1 MSRLEE
7 RRKRQAQS
15 APPAKT
21 SSGDRVT
28 VIDASSSPDTTIQ
41 QALNDN
47 YMGKLK
53 AAEGKELIDKSRVI
67 HRVVREMVLKNRAA
81 DRPKMF
87 RFKGQAYGV
96 AHQMSVQVKEGGY
109 GEFDDKTKEQIIAIT
124 GEAFVKNSVTETTTC
139 VVDFSL
145 VPAGEAQETDA
156 DGKPVFNSD
165 GSPKMFS
172 VQDKVD
178 DLLEQINEICGADV
192 AVWKFGNKPKADF
205 HKDRTKLTIEQ
216 DRQLER
222 ILPAAIAF
230 SK

>member
-7 RRKRQAQS
+7 RRKKQAQS
-15 APPAKT
+15 APPPKT

-28 VIDASSSPDTTIQ
+28 VIDASSSSDTTIQ

-67 HRVVREMVLKNRAA
+67 HRVVREMVLNNRAA

-87 RFKGQAYGV
+87 RFKGQTYGV
-96 AHQMSVQVKEGGY
+96 PHQMSVQVKEGGY
-109 GEFDDKTKEQIIAIT
+109 GEFDDKTRERIVAIT
-124 GEAFVKNSVTETTTC
+124 GEAFVKNSVTETTSC

-145 VPAGEAQETDA
+145 VPADKQDEV
-156 DGKPVFNSD
+156 DG
-165 GSPKMFS
+165 
-172 VQDKVD
+172 
-178 DLLEQINEICGADV
+178 LLEQINEVCGTDV
-192 AVWKFGNKPKADF
+192 AVWKFGNKPKTDF

-222 ILPAAIAF
+222 ILPACIAF

>member
-7 RRKRQAQS
+7 RRKKQAQS

-28 VIDASSSPDTTIQ
+28 VIDASSSSDTTIQ

-109 GEFDDKTKEQIIAIT
+109 GEFDDKTREQIIAIT
-124 GEAFVKNSVTETTTC
+124 GEAFVKNSVTETTSC

-145 VPAGEAQETDA
+145 VPADKQDEV
-156 DGKPVFNSD
+156 DG
-165 GSPKMFS
+165 
-172 VQDKVD
+172 
-178 DLLEQINEICGADV
+178 LLEQINEICGADV
-192 AVWKFGNKPKADF
+192 AVWKFGNKPKSDF